1 MIKIKLS
8 RTIKGKNLTKEF
20 EEEYGSLKELEE
32 TVKTGK
38 GNMKLESDLEDWEY
52 FLENPE
58 EEYTQE
64 ITIYDE
70 KPSFSRT
77 DLEILNIVKN
87 EKPKSITDLANMMD
101 KDTGNIRKQVNK
113 LKEKGIIGLEEG
125 KINNMKT
132 PVFNYDKIEI
142 AI

>member
-8 RTIKGKNLTKEF
+8 RTIKGKNLTEEF
-20 EEEYGSLKELEE
+20 KEEYSSIKQLEE
-32 TVKTGK
+32 ILEKGK

-52 FLENPE
+52 FLEHPE

-64 ITIYDE
+64 MIIYDE
-70 KPSFSRT
+70 KPSFSTT
-77 DLEILNIVKN
+77 DLEILNLVKN
-87 EKPKSITDLANMMD
+87 ENPKSIAELAVMMN
-101 KDTGNIRKQVNK
+101 KDSGNVAKQVNK
-113 LKEKGIIGLEEG
+113 LKQKGLIGLEEG
-125 KINNMKT
+125 NINNMKT

>member
-8 RTIKGKNLTKEF
+8 RTIKGKSLTDEF
-20 EEEYGSLKELEE
+20 KEEYGSQKELEE
-32 TVKTGK
+32 IIKNGK

-52 FLENPE
+52 FLGNPD

-64 ITIYDE
+64 MTIFDE

-77 DLEILNIVKN
+77 DLEILNLVKN
-87 EKPKSITDLANMMD
+87 KKPESITELAIMMD
-101 KDTGNIRKQVNK
+101 KDSSNITKQVIK
-113 LKEKGIIGLEEG
+113 LKEKGLIALEEG